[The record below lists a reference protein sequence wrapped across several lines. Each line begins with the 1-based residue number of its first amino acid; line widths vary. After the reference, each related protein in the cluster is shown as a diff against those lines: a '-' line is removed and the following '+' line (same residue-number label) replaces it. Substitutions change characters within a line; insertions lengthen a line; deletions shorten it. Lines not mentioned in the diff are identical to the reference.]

1 MRVHLP
7 KDHELNFHLLVKL
20 LVRSKA
26 FVDFLPELDQ
36 DTYPEHL
43 VQTDLEEELVYGRW

>member
-1 MRVHLP
+1 
-7 KDHELNFHLLVKL
+7 VKL

-36 DTYPEHL
+36 DIYPEHL
-43 VQTDLEEELVYGRW
+43 VQTDLEEENGLWKMVV